1 MIRQLCVLLIL
12 ATPFALH
19 AQDASAKAQVGT
31 ITAVSVHQDANHDGP
46 LQYDVSL
53 RVKDTDYVVL
63 FTPPSGSKGVEY
75 GVGQN
80 VVVLIGDKSISFTK
94 LGTSAV
100 VPILSRHAVPA
111 SSLPSG
117 PPTPR
122 EYFSEKSQELTAK
135 LELSPDQEA
144 KVRPIFQEETDRA
157 SQVATSSP
165 LSLEEKLNQLE
176 KIIRSSDQ
184 KLKPLLSET
193 QVETLQDVR
202 KNQKRDT
209 KEFIEAREKQ

>member
-1 MIRQLCVLLIL
+1 MIRRLLFFIV
-12 ATPFALH
+12 ATTLALH
-19 AQDASAKAQVGT
+19 TQDAPTKAQVGT
-31 ITAVSVHQDANHDGP
+31 VTAVSVHQSENNDGP

-53 RVKDTDYVVL
+53 KVKDTVYVVL

-100 VPILSRHAVPA
+100 VPILSRHTVPTSA
-111 SSLPSG
+111 SDG
-117 PPTPR
+117 PPAPV
-122 EYFSEKSQELTAK
+122 EYFSGKTQELLAK

-144 KVRPIFQEETDRA
+144 KIKPIFEEETNRSA
-157 SQVATSSP
+157 QVATSSP
-165 LSLEEKLNQLE
+165 LSREEKLDQIE
-176 KIIRSSDQ
+176 KITRSSDQ

-193 QVETLQDVR
+193 QIEMLRDLR
-202 KNQKRDT
+202 KDQKRDT
-209 KEFIEAREKQ
+209 KAFIEAREKQ